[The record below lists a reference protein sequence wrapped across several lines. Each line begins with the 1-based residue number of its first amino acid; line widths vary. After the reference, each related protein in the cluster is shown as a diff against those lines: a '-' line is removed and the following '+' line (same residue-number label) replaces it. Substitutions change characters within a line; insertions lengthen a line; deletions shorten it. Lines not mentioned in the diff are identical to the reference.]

1 MLNDVT
7 YVDAEIADRCDRGVD
22 YGAEGTILLRWP
34 RSVQGRRLDG
44 KRPSMIRQD
53 ILLIWRK
60 ASTVWSGIGSPRSYV
75 QAHLEAIIPG
85 NPVGVDIFSGRFS
98 PKRIAE
104 NIDALRAALRL
115 PDLDADQIKKG
126 KTLYVGGDRKWPDL

>member
-53 ILLIWRK
+53 ILLM
-60 ASTVWSGIGSPRSYV
+60 
-75 QAHLEAIIPG
+75 
-85 NPVGVDIFSGRFS
+85 
-98 PKRIAE
+98 
-104 NIDALRAALRL
+104 
-115 PDLDADQIKKG
+115 
-126 KTLYVGGDRKWPDL
+126 